1 MMLLVTAMLLVV
13 CSVVYVLLVGA
24 ASPTAQM
31 KCTLIQYLTVV
42 GRQNMAGEND
52 ERVRPDEE
60 TQLNTP
66 PLVIVDIILV
76 KREGRQEVDDFC
88 IE

>member
-1 MMLLVTAMLLVV
+1 ML
-13 CSVVYVLLVGA
+13 LLVGA
-24 ASPTAQM
+24 ASPTGSDEVY
-31 KCTLIQYLTVV
+31 TVSQYLTVV

>member
-1 MMLLVTAMLLVV
+1 
-13 CSVVYVLLVGA
+13 
-24 ASPTAQM
+24 
-31 KCTLIQYLTVV
+31 
-42 GRQNMAGEND
+42 MAGEND

>member
-1 MMLLVTAMLLVV
+1 M
-13 CSVVYVLLVGA
+13 YVLLVGA

-31 KCTLIQYLTVV
+31 KCLIQYHDW
-42 GRQNMAGEND
+42 QNMAGEND